1 MAVNIDT
8 VRPSTRILIISL
20 VVVLVAIVAHLT
32 RIPFLTQYH
41 FWIAVLGYALLL
53 AGTLYKE
60 L

>member
-1 MAVNIDT
+1 MAINIDT
-8 VRPSTRILIISL
+8 VRPSTRILLISL
-20 VVVLVAIVAHLT
+20 VVMIIAIVAHLT
-32 RIPFLTQYH
+32 RVPFLTPYH